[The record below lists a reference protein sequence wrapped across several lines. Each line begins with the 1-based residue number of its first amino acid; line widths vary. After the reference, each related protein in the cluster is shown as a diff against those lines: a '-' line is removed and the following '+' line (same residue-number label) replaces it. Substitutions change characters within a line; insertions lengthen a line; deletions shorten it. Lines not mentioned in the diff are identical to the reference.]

1 MTTPGPDTEETKRGP
16 LIDLPRLGLVVGTA
30 LVIIAA
36 LYFGTNYASS
46 HGYETSLFGYGFLL
60 MVPFVAMLVFV
71 ALCRVYFHSGAPTG
85 LHAIAIT
92 LALVIIILLAA
103 IASPALICLAIAAPL
118 WLVGAIVGAFASQL
132 VIKHPP
138 ATQVLLIASL
148 VGATAIALWLE
159 PRMGYPTDRYTVVRS
174 VEIDASPEAIWP
186 HLLALADFKAGEG
199 RWNVS
204 QDILGVPRPVAA
216 IVNGEGV
223 GAIRSARWQ
232 RDVWFEEHITTWKPG
247 KQLEWKFVFPE
258 GSTFTAV
265 DQHIDPRG
273 PNLVVETGGYK
284 LTPLPNGSTRLDL
297 FTTYKANT
305 AVNAYSSLWG
315 DLVIGDV
322 QTNILAIVKGRARAS
337 ANEPAVSSS
346 LIAAN

>member
-1 MTTPGPDTEETKRGP
+1 MTTPGPDTEKTKRGP

-30 LVIIAA
+30 LVIISA
-36 LYFGTNYASS
+36 LYFGTSHASS

-71 ALCRVYFHSGAPTG
+71 ALCRVYFHKAGPSDLFA
-85 LHAIAIT
+85 
-92 LALVIIILLAA
+92 AA
-103 IASPALICLAIAAPL
+103 IATALMIVIVLAAVASPVLICLTIAAPL
-118 WLVGAIVGAFASQL
+118 WLVGAIAGGFASQL
-132 VIKHPP
+132 VIKRPP
-138 ATQVLLIASL
+138 TTQVLLIASL
-148 VGATAIALWLE
+148 IGATATALWLE
-159 PRMGYPTDRYTVVRS
+159 PRIGYPTDRYTVVRS
-174 VEIDASPEAIWP
+174 VEINASPEQIWP

-223 GAIRSARWQ
+223 GTIRSARWQ

-247 KQLEWKFVFPE
+247 EQLEWKFVFPE
-258 GSTFTAV
+258 GSTFTGI

-284 LTPLPNGSTRLDL
+284 LTPLPNESTRLDL
-297 FTTYKANT
+297 FTTYKAST

-315 DLVIGDV
+315 ELIIGDV
-322 QTNILAIVKGRARAS
+322 QTNILTIVKGRAKVS
-337 ANEPAVSSS
+337 TNEPAAPQS

>member
-1 MTTPGPDTEETKRGP
+1 MTTPEQDTEETRRGP

-30 LVIIAA
+30 LAIIAA

-60 MVPFVAMLVFV
+60 LVPFVAMLVFV
-71 ALCRVYFHSGAPTG
+71 ALCRVYFPAARSSRLAGM
-85 LHAIAIT
+85 IAAVLVLVII
-92 LALVIIILLAA
+92 LALV
-103 IASPALICLAIAAPL
+103 ASPVLICLTIAAPL
-118 WLVGAIVGAFASQL
+118 WLVGAIAGAFASEL
-132 VIKHPP
+132 VIRRTPT
-138 ATQVLLIASL
+138 TQLLLMVSL
-148 VGATAIALWLE
+148 IGATATALWLE
-159 PRMGYPTDRYTVVRS
+159 PRMGYPTDRYTVIRS
-174 VEIDASPEAIWP
+174 AEINASPDVIWP
-186 HLLALADFKAGEG
+186 RLLVLANLKASEG

-204 QDILGVPRPVAA
+204 QDILGVPRPIAA
-216 IVNGEGV
+216 IVSGAGV

-232 RDVWFEEHITTWKPG
+232 RDVWFEEHITMWKPG
-247 KQLEWKFVFPE
+247 ERLEWQFAFPE
-258 GSTFTAV
+258 GSTFTAI

-297 FTTYKANT
+297 FSTYKVNT

-315 DLVIGDV
+315 ELIIGDV
-322 QTNILAIVKGRARAS
+322 QTNILAIVKERVRS
-337 ANEPAVSSS
+337 STDEPAVSPS